1 MRNLTMLTDLYQL
14 TMLYGYH
21 KNGMG
26 GRRAVFTMFFRQAP
40 GLNYAVMA
48 GSEQLRNYILSLR
61 FLEEDL
67 AYLDSLDLVHGD
79 FLGPGFCG
87 GDQVVGGFHG
97 GSLWCVE
104 IYKR

>member
-1 MRNLTMLTDLYQL
+1 MDGAGQVSCVVFVGLAHVDQHVGFTD
-14 TMLYGYH
+14 
-21 KNGMG
+21 
-26 GRRAVFTMFFRQAP
+26 
-40 GLNYAVMA
+40 GLL
-48 GSEQLRNYILSLR
+48 G
-61 FLEEDL
+61 
-67 AYLDSLDLVHGD
+67 LVHGD